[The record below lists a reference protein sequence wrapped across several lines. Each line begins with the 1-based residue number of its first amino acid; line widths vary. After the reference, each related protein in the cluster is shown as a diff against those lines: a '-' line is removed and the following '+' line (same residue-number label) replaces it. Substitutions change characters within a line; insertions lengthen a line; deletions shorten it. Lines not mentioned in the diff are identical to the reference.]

1 MGRAR
6 DIEATL
12 RELTPQVLGAL
23 VRHYGHFDACEDAV
37 QDALLDATVAWTE
50 RGIPHSPRGWLITVA
65 SRRLTD
71 QWRSDSARRRRET
84 TAAAMEPAADLA
96 PPPDG
101 TDAAAADDSL
111 ALLFLCCHPALS
123 PPSQVALTL
132 RAVGGLSTAQIARA
146 FLVPEATMAQRISR
160 AKQQITAAGAR
171 FRMSEPERAQR
182 LGAVL
187 HVLYL
192 VFNEGY
198 VASSGPDPLRVELTD
213 EAIRLVRE
221 VRRQLPDEGEVAG
234 LLALMLLTD
243 ARRPARTRSDG
254 GLVPLAEQDR
264 SRWNRALI
272 TEGVALITE
281 TLAHA
286 RVGPFQIQAAIA
298 AVHAEATDA
307 PRTPTGHR
315 SSRSTTCSPAP
326 PRIPWCCST
335 GPSPP
340 PWCTGPAPGWTC
352 SPTWTATA
360 TCPVT
365 TDCTPS
371 APIFWNRRATTW
383 RRRPHSP
390 RPPAGR
396 PASPSSATCRP
407 RPPGSPPTTPTDS
420 GPGKRTRHEA
430 SQSRS
435 GSSLA
440 RRSAVL

>member
-1 MGRAR
+1 MGRTG

-37 QDALLDATVAWTE
+37 QDALLDATLAWTE

-71 QWRSDSARRRRET
+71 QWRSDSARRKRET
-84 TAAAMEPAADLA
+84 TAAARETTAEQPA
-96 PPPDG
+96 PPTPDEA
-101 TDAAAADDSL
+101 TADADDSL
-111 ALLFLCCHPALS
+111 ALLFLCCHPSLS

-132 RAVGGLSTAQIARA
+132 RAVGGLTTTQIARA

-171 FRMSEPERAQR
+171 FHMSEPQQAQR

-187 HVLYL
+187 EVLYL

-264 SRWNRALI
+264 SRWNQALI

-298 AVHAEATDA
+298 AVHAEATEAENTDWA
-307 PRTPTGHR
+307 QILALYDLLASSSPNPMVLLNRAVAAAMVHGPRTGLDMLAELDGDRRMSNHHR
-315 SSRSTTCSPAP
+315 LHAVRAHLLEQAGE
-326 PRIPWCCST
+326 R
-335 GPSPP
+335 
-340 PWCTGPAPGWTC
+340 A
-352 SPTWTATA
+352 AA
-360 TCPVT
+360 Q
-365 TDCTPS
+365 
-371 APIFWNRRATTW
+371 AAFAEAARRATSIPEQRYLQAQTV
-383 RRRPHSP
+383 RLTADNP
-390 RPPAGR
+390 
-396 PASPSSATCRP
+396 
-407 RPPGSPPTTPTDS
+407 D
-420 GPGKRTRHEA
+420 
-430 SQSRS
+430 
-435 GSSLA
+435 
-440 RRSAVL
+440 

>member
-1 MGRAR
+1 MGRTG

-37 QDALLDATVAWTE
+37 QDALLDATLAWTE

-71 QWRSDSARRRRET
+71 QWRSDSARRKRET
-84 TAAAMEPAADLA
+84 TAAARETTAEQPA
-96 PPPDG
+96 PPT
-101 TDAAAADDSL
+101 TDEATADADDSL
-111 ALLFLCCHPALS
+111 ALLFLCCHPSLS

-132 RAVGGLSTAQIARA
+132 RAVGGLSTTQIARA

-171 FRMSEPERAQR
+171 FHMSEPQQAQR

-187 HVLYL
+187 EVLYL

-264 SRWNRALI
+264 SRWNQALI

-307 PRTPTGHR
+307 ENTDWAQILALYDLLASSSPNPMVLLNRAVAAAMVHGPRTGLDMLAELDGDRRMSNHHR
-315 SSRSTTCSPAP
+315 LHAVRAHLLEQAGE
-326 PRIPWCCST
+326 R
-335 GPSPP
+335 
-340 PWCTGPAPGWTC
+340 A
-352 SPTWTATA
+352 AA
-360 TCPVT
+360 Q
-365 TDCTPS
+365 
-371 APIFWNRRATTW
+371 AAFAEAARRATSIPEQRYLQAQTV
-383 RRRPHSP
+383 RLTADNP
-390 RPPAGR
+390 
-396 PASPSSATCRP
+396 
-407 RPPGSPPTTPTDS
+407 D
-420 GPGKRTRHEA
+420 
-430 SQSRS
+430 
-435 GSSLA
+435 
-440 RRSAVL
+440 